1 MTESLGKKSGTILI
15 EMVFNDDVQLK
26 LDNLFPV
33 FLIQF
38 RLLSARRESNPHGQ
52 YGLLKSNKKKSTP
65 DTRVKT

>member
-1 MTESLGKKSGTILI
+1 
-15 EMVFNDDVQLK
+15 MVFNDDVQLK

-38 RLLSARRESNPHGQ
+38 KLLSARRESNPHGQ